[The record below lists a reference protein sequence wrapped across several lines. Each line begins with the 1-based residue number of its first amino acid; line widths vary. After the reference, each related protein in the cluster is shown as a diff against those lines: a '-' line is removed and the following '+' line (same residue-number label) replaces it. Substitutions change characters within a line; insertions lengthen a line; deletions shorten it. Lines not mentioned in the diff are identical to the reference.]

1 MEFAIVTFPAVR
13 AVIVDNA
20 EMGQTGQILRL
31 QRGTHT
37 FDLATPLDY
46 RPESQTITLTGTS
59 FEDPREVVF
68 TEVARARRAAKRLPA
83 RRRKAATKRSVGR
96 KRTSKKQTS
105 RAKRTPRTKR
115 TMHAMRAARK
125 NKTR

>member
-37 FDLATPLDY
+37 FDLAMPLDY

-68 TEVARARRAAKRLPA
+68 TEVARARRAAKTSPA
-83 RRRKAATKRSVGR
+83 RRRKAAKRSAVS
-96 KRTSKKQTS
+96 KRTSRERTT
-105 RAKRTPRTKR
+105 RAKRTTRKTKKR
-115 TMHAMRAARK
+115 
-125 NKTR
+125 